1 MSQLGFDL
9 QPISGIDTSWASRFL
24 LVHTLAHIVINQLV
38 FECGYSTASL
48 RERLYVSDDSDAP
61 MAGVL
66 IYTSS
71 GDSEGTLGGLVRL
84 AEPKRFHDVV
94 LHAIER
100 ASWCSADPV
109 CAEVSNAGDAN
120 LAACQSCV
128 LLPETSC
135 ETFNRGLD
143 RAMVVGTPS
152 SPNSGFFSPM
162 LADRVKMASNDSN
175 G

>member
-71 GDSEGTLGGLVRL
+71 GDSEGTLGGLVHL
-84 AEPKRFHDVV
+84 AEPKRFHEVV